1 MESRYIRQ
9 IQLSEI
15 GIEGQTKLK
24 QSSVLVVGAGGL
36 GCPVLVYLANAGVG
50 ILGICD
56 SDLIE
61 ESNLARQ
68 ILYTINDIGKNKA
81 KCAAKK
87 IKTFNPSIQINVHPY
102 SLNHK
107 NALEIVKDYDIIV
120 DGTDNFS
127 TRYLIN
133 DSCIL
138 KNKPMVYGGLFKF
151 EGQISV
157 FNYNSGPSYRCL
169 FPNPPKIMEV
179 PNCNET
185 GVLNITPGIIGMY
198 QATEVLKIILN
209 IGTPL
214 SGKLLLINLLTQNHL
229 IWDFKINKRE
239 IKRVQKN
246 MSPLLSS
253 IQDCILDF
261 EISLKELNE
270 KVPIHWIDVREKE
283 EKPRL
288 NFSKITEL
296 PLEKI
301 SSFDFLTKD
310 KSKKIIFCQTGT
322 RSKKA
327 LIKMKKQGIDN
338 CYCLKEGA
346 IELKTWGKL
355 K

>member
-15 GIEGQTKLK
+15 GIEGQAKLN
-24 QSSVLVVGAGGL
+24 QSRVLVVGAGGL

-87 IKTFNPSIQINVHPY
+87 IKTFNPYIQINVHPY

-169 FPNPPKIMEV
+169 FPNPPKIKEV

-301 SSFDFLTKD
+301 SSFDFLTND
-310 KSKKIIFCQTGT
+310 KSKKIIFCQTGA

-338 CYCLKEGA
+338 CYFLKEGA